1 MPTHY
6 FRFIRRGASS
16 GQRVRLLERLLA
28 GADAASAV
36 VDWRADAFRV
46 IAPMSEMPGV
56 GAAALCAEQGS
67 AHAATA
73 GAAAAGAAPAA
84 GGSVFVATP
93 VHYLAEMSTV
103 RLAAAGILSLRQS
116 EAEALA
122 VDFNRIWH
130 DAGVRLIA
138 DRYGDLLCVLD
149 ETITVTTRDPE
160 DVLDRH
166 IENYLPTG
174 AAAARLRQLMSEIE
188 MWLFE
193 HAVNGAR
200 TAGGAPAVNGLWLWG
215 GGPALTSLP
224 AVAGRTTGNDV
235 FFRAFE
241 PRPGLPHAAASAV
254 FVIDAEPGTDQW
266 RDAESRWLKS
276 SVAALRAGR
285 IERLVLSAGTRCFS
299 VSARWRRR
307 FWHRSKPWREYFA

>member
-1 MPTHY
+1 VSTHY

-16 GQRVRLLERLLA
+16 GQRSRLLERLLA

-46 IAPMSEMPGV
+46 IAPTAAMPGV
-56 GAAALCAEQGS
+56 GAAVLCAEQRS
-67 AHAATA
+67 RD
-73 GAAAAGAAPAA
+73 AAAPEDAAPAS
-84 GGSVFVATP
+84 GSVFVATP

-103 RLAAAGILSLRQS
+103 RLAAEGILSLRQS

-130 DAGVRLIA
+130 DAGARLIA
-138 DRYGDLLCVLD
+138 DRHGDLLCVID
-149 ETITVTTRDPE
+149 QTITVTTCDPE

-166 IENYLPTG
+166 IENYLPIG
-174 AAAARLRQLMSEIE
+174 ADSARLRQLMSEME

-193 HAVNGAR
+193 HAVNRAR
-200 TAGGAPAVNGLWLWG
+200 IGCATPVVNGLWLWG

-224 AVAGRTTGNDV
+224 AVEGWTAGDDV

-241 PRPGLPHAAASAV
+241 SASGLPRDAGSAV
-254 FVIDAEPGTDQW
+254 LAIAEPGADGW
-266 RDAESRWLKS
+266 RDAESWLES
-276 SVAALRAGR
+276 SAAALAAGR
-285 IERLVLSAGTRCFS
+285 IERLELSARTRCVS

-307 FWHRSKPWREYFA
+307 FWRRSKPWWEQFE